1 MARVNEMPSRAGSSI
16 DDPLICHCYGVTAS
30 SILTA
35 IDVGDAETIEEV
47 TQLTD
52 AGSGCGSCQCRIQR
66 LLAGLPAE
74 CGPCALCPGCG
85 YMKTQCLCHA
95 A

>member
-1 MARVNEMPSRAGSSI
+1 
-16 DDPLICHCYGVTAS
+16 
-30 SILTA
+30 
-35 IDVGDAETIEEV
+35 
-47 TQLTD
+47 
-52 AGSGCGSCQCRIQR
+52 

-85 YMKTQCLCHA
+85 VMQALCHCKA

>member
-1 MARVNEMPSRAGSSI
+1 MATILNMPAQVRTKSA
-16 DDPLICHCYGVTAS
+16 DTLICQCHQVSAS
-30 SILTA
+30 SILKA
-35 IDVGDAETIEEV
+35 IDKGEAETIEEV
-47 TQLTD
+47 TRLTG

-85 YMKTQCLCHA
+85 HVKTLCRCEA